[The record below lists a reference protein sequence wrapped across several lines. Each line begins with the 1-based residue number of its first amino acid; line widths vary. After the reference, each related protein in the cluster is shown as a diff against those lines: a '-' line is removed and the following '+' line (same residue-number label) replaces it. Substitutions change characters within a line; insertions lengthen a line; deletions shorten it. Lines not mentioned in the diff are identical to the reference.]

1 MVSGIVWVNKRC
13 LWLVYD
19 CLGYHRP
26 ITTNACLP
34 KRPWKSLHP
43 KAWPTLQAKA
53 SEVDWRGSK
62 SEIDFEDFKTSRT
75 FLFSTFYFSYTCVE
89 CGKDVMSY
97 FASSSSSSEVGNLY
111 WRLTRPF
118 SLLSPEKHKMNN
130 GCWINSP
137 SVSWRCLAKPKIMTK
152 GQPDAHKK
160 RKNHAITKPCYTVYI
175 PVMKEYLKQANFL
188 AFRILYRLS
197 LATERERRLTTAR
210 ANQTTGLTN
219 GRGTNWTPE
228 VKFSHFRALSRR
240 C

>member
-13 LWLVYD
+13 LWLFYD

-160 RKNHAITKPCYTVYI
+160 RKNHAMATPCYTVYI
-175 PVMKEYLKQANFL
+175 PVMKEYLKRANCP
-188 AFRILYRLS
+188 S
-197 LATERERRLTTAR
+197 GDLTTNISSFNTATLWLLHCLGKLWD
-210 ANQTTGLTN
+210 NLT
-219 GRGTNWTPE
+219 E
-228 VKFSHFRALSRR
+228 
-240 C
+240 